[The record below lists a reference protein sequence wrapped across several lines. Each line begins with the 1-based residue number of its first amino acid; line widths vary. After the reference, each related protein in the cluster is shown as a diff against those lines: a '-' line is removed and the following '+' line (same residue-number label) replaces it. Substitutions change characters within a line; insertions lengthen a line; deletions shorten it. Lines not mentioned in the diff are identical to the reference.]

1 MSLIF
6 LVFILSPS
14 FHERIIIVMMVMQL
28 AVVMMRPW
36 NIRHIHLF
44 QVIIVIFTVAQIS
57 VILLRVI
64 EELSHG
70 IFLLLLLVVSFLGL
84 FLFVLFSCHSI

>member
-6 LVFILSPS
+6 LVFILSPC

-36 NIRHIHLF
+36 NIRHIHLL

-57 VILLRVI
+57 VILLGVI

-70 IFLLLLLVVSFLGL
+70 VFLLLLLVVSFLCL
-84 FLFVLFSCHSI
+84 LLFVLFSCHSI

>member
-6 LVFILSPS
+6 LVFILSPC
-14 FHERIIIVMMVMQL
+14 FQERIIIVMMVMQL
-28 AVVMMRPW
+28 AVVMMRSW
-36 NIRHIHLF
+36 NIRYIHLL

-57 VILLRVI
+57 VILLGVI

-70 IFLLLLLVVSFLGL
+70 VFLLLLLVVSFLGL